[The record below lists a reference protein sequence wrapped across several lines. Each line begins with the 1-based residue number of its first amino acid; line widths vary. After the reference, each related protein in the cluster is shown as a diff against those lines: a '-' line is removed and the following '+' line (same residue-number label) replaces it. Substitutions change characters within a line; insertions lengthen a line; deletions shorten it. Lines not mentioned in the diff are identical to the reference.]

1 MRARNPI
8 MPLARIGTLITG
20 DGLTDAN
27 HKMLLD
33 AGIRV
38 IIARPAPENS

>member
-1 MRARNPI
+1 
-8 MPLARIGTLITG
+8 MPLTRIGTLIT
-20 DGLTDAN
+20 DEGLSDSN

-38 IIARPAPENS
+38 VIARSLPENS